1 MFVRLF
7 RIKASENL
15 EKRLAGAINKKRKM
29 EKPRQKE
36 LLTT

>member
-15 EKRLAGAINKKRKM
+15 GKRLGRTITKKKNG
-29 EKPRQKE
+29 ETETKKAFD
-36 LLTT
+36 